1 MGDGGPSSSSS
12 AHPAASKTSSVTPG
26 PAHESPE
33 AKAKREKAE
42 DAAKPRVPLARLA
55 RLNFPEWPY
64 ILAGTVGA
72 AGSGAL
78 FPSFAIIFGSLLEVF
93 FIPNEEKL
101 KSEGRFWALVRGRGG
116 SHRPLLLL
124 RGRCGEGSTWPHG
137 RYEMTEAARF

>member
-64 ILAGTVGA
+64 ILAGMAGA
-72 AGSGAL
+72 AGSGAM

-93 FIPNEEKL
+93 FLPTADQL
-101 KSEGRFWALVRGRGG
+101 DTEGRFWALVRAPAFGHSAGLIRLHFIKGHQG
-116 SHRPLLLL
+116 
-124 RGRCGEGSTWPHG
+124 
-137 RYEMTEAARF
+137 